1 MMNPLSRLGRLSF
14 WAGAGLLFCTMPPVA
29 AQVCKWVDEHGTV
42 HFAETCPKDQ
52 QGEQVPLLETPTDQ
66 RAGEAESAFDA
77 ARAQN
82 AERAEQKATEQPPY
96 QWQERKD
103 RQTIAEDEVK
113 CPASHTKAYAEQ
125 MRQRCEAARERYIA
139 PLRQARIENCVAEGG
154 SREDCENHFED
165 FMNPQFLVQPTGER
179 AFDNLP
185 ECVIARKCGQEAGL
199 ERDWWWWDYY
209 QDRRPGQGGRPA
221 DGTGPQPDSGKE

>member
-1 MMNPLSRLGRLSF
+1 MNPAPGTGQWVR
-14 WAGAGLLFCTMPPVA
+14 WVGAALLCCSIPPAA
-29 AQVCKWVDEHGTV
+29 AQVCKWVDENGTV
-42 HFAETCPKDQ
+42 HFAETCPKGQ
-52 QGEQVPLLETPTDQ
+52 PGEQVPLPETPSDQ

-77 ARAQN
+77 ARAKN
-82 AERAEQKATEQPPY
+82 AERAELKDADQPPY

-103 RQTIAEDEVK
+103 RQTIAENEVK
-113 CPASHTKAYAEQ
+113 CPDSHTKAYAEQ

-139 PLRQARIENCVAEGG
+139 PLRQARIEDCVAEGG

-185 ECVIARKCGQEAGL
+185 ECVIARKCGKEAGL

-209 QDRRPGQGGRPA
+209 QDRRPGQVAPPAGGS
-221 DGTGPQPDSGKE
+221 GPQPDSGKE